1 MNTENSTDLQ
11 NYYLNELFRIINK
24 IVDISADI
32 VDISADGDYIYRG
45 EPKCYPKISSTLY
58 RDRYEA
64 LKLGSTSIKLSQK
77 SEIEKVKTYLR
88 SAKKKD
94 SEIASELQHYG
105 SPTNF
110 LDFTIDYNI
119 ALYFACAKFHG
130 KDGHDEDG
138 RIVLLQQNQETIAK
152 YQILWAQDPPNRAQT
167 QKSLFVQPPDGFICP
182 TDNALLRIHQ
192 IAPRLRKA
200 YLFNRQTALYAPPTK
215 M

>member
-152 YQILWAQDPPNRAQT
+152 YQILWGSGST
-167 QKSLFVQPPDGFICP
+167 KSRPDSEKLICSTARRLYMP
-182 TDNALLRIHQ
+182 HRQRCKNSVYSERTKTVDTDSSI
-192 IAPRLRKA
+192 
-200 YLFNRQTALYAPPTK
+200 
-215 M
+215 